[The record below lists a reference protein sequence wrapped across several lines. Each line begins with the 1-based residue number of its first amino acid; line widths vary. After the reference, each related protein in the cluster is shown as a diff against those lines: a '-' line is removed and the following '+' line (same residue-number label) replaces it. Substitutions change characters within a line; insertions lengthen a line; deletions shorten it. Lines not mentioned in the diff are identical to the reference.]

1 MYAYEIWS
9 TALLNNSL
17 GGMFQHF
24 SRFTIFI
31 TFLMSENLYFFT
43 EAYTA
48 KMLPML
54 PTSAYFRSIIC
65 DPDTVIKFGMPFLIT
80 IL

>member
-9 TALLNNSL
+9 IATLNNSL
-17 GGMFQHF
+17 GGVFQRF
-24 SRFTIFI
+24 SRFKICI
-31 TFLMSENLYFFT
+31 AFLMSENFYFFT

-48 KMLPML
+48 KMLPIL

-65 DPDTVIKFGMPFLIT
+65 GPDTLMKFGMPFLIT